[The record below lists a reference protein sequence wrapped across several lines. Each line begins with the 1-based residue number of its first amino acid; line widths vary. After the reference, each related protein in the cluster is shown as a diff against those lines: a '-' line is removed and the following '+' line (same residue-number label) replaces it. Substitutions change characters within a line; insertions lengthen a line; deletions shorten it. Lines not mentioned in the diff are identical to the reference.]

1 MYMPAGVF
9 IANGASYR
17 GKGVVLA
24 VKVDPTETA
33 EQLRTSLR
41 ALVAQNPKQAP
52 FGCIEH
58 REEDASVWA
67 SDFVARETGVY
78 LVAKPSSLGESH
90 VNGQIHRG
98 WSPSFTTDAEYDKA
112 VLKGNVLYFPEGV
125 RGSVSNPARV
135 TGTGFCVGTL
145 TNKPAIK
152 NLDPVTASEFV
163 DPDVTVQGVPAPGP
177 VTQSSGARVMASA
190 DSSETP
196 KSSTQLTLPPNEAT
210 PFVVFA
216 KQIPASDVYEE
227 GDKYGVETEPHITVL
242 YGLTEH
248 VAEPVVQAVAKS
260 GPVEVTLGKIS
271 VFECEKYDVLKVEAS
286 GKGLLDLR
294 SKVEKLPNE
303 QTHKDYCPHLTLA
316 YLKKG
321 AGAKYSGDTRFQG
334 RKLVFDSMTF
344 SPPKELR
351 GTTGKPEILLAS
363 DVLSIDA
370 IFAKLTPIVTS
381 ESVWARVTKIS
392 PGGGPTG
399 KPAA

>member
-1 MYMPAGVF
+1 MRDTNLVDCRLSVGEVQASAKAWKQGEDTEFMYMPAGVF

-33 EQLRTSLR
+33 EQLRTSLK

-163 DPDVTVQGVPAPGP
+163 DTESTTPDVLASGVVDPPNKQETV
-177 VTQSSGARVMASA
+177 TASA
-190 DSSETP
+190 PITP
-196 KSSTQLTLPPNEAT
+196 PAVT
-210 PFVVFA
+210 P
-216 KQIPASDVYEE
+216 
-227 GDKYGVETEPHITVL
+227 
-242 YGLTEH
+242 
-248 VAEPVVQAVAKS
+248 
-260 GPVEVTLGKIS
+260 
-271 VFECEKYDVLKVEAS
+271 
-286 GKGLLDLR
+286 
-294 SKVEKLPNE
+294 
-303 QTHKDYCPHLTLA
+303 
-316 YLKKG
+316 
-321 AGAKYSGDTRFQG
+321 DT
-334 RKLVFDSMTF
+334 
-344 SPPKELR
+344 
-351 GTTGKPEILLAS
+351 TTTS
-363 DVLSIDA
+363 SIDD